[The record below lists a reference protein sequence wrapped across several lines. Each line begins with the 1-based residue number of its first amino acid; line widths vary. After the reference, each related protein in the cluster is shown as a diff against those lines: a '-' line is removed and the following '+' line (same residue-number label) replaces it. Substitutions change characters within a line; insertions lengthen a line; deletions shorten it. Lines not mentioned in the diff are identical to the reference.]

1 MPYQHSTPP
10 LRRAAPLA
18 AALFAALLLAACGGG
33 GGSSS
38 DSAPAASAGSDGA
51 TGTGT
56 GSGTGSGTDAGSG
69 TGTGTSGS
77 GSDTGTGTDNGSG
90 STPTPTP
97 TSYDWSAL
105 ATRLDASVGSDS
117 GQVAG
122 YSFAVAVSSST
133 ASNSRYTRGG
143 GNLASTARVALASAS
158 KGPTALLVLSL
169 VRDGLL
175 DLDMPVVNYL
185 GSDISWPAAKSAIT
199 LRMLLDHTS
208 GIPYS
213 SACLSDTAST
223 LAACTQEI
231 ADTALVFPPGTR
243 FGYSGAGYQVVGYVA
258 QQVSGV
264 AWNTLFRQRIG
275 TPLGSG
281 LSWGDSTQNPRIAGG
296 AVASTDDYV
305 KLLQMLLDGG
315 LAADGTTRLLDAAQV
330 QSLQRSE
337 IDGLPVYYTPAPASA
352 GLHGYSLGWWIT
364 DTASHPGSAG
374 PELSNPGLLGSLP
387 WVDFDRRYA
396 AVLLTNSDTDTAT
409 SIWGALRP
417 LILDQVNAV
426 PN

>member
-1 MPYQHSTPP
+1 MPYQHTTPP
-10 LRRAAPLA
+10 PRRAHPLA
-18 AALFAALLLAACGGG
+18 AVVLAALLLAACGGG
-33 GGSSS
+33 GSSS
-38 DSAPAASAGSDGA
+38 GSTPATSAGSGNDS
-51 TGTGT
+51 GTGT
-56 GSGTGSGTDAGSG
+56 GSGSGSGTDAGSG
-69 TGTGTSGS
+69 AGTGSSGS
-77 GSDTGTGTDNGSG
+77 ESGTGVNDGSG

-97 TSYDWSAL
+97 ASYDWSAL
-105 ATRLDASVGSDS
+105 ATRLDASIGGDS

-122 YSFAVAVSSST
+122 YSFALAVGGSA

-143 GNLASTARVALASAS
+143 GDLGSTTRVALASAS
-158 KGPTALLVLSL
+158 KGPAALLVLSL

-175 DLDMPVVNYL
+175 DLDMPVAHYL
-185 GSDISWPAAKSAIT
+185 GSGISWPAAKAAIT

-213 SACLSDTAST
+213 SACLADTGST

-231 ADTALVFPPGTR
+231 ADTALVFSPGTR
-243 FGYSGAGYQVVGYVA
+243 FGYSGAGYQVVGYIA

-275 TPLGSG
+275 TPLGSS

-296 AVASTDDYV
+296 AVASTDDYI

-315 LAADGTTRLLDAAQV
+315 LAADGTTRVLDAAQV

-374 PELSNPGLLGSLP
+374 PELSNPGLLGSVP
-387 WVDFDRRYA
+387 WLDFDRHYA
-396 AVLLTNSDTDTAT
+396 AVLLTNSDTDTGA
-409 SIWGALRP
+409 SIWAALRP
-417 LILDQVNAV
+417 LILDQVSASGS
-426 PN
+426 